1 MKNLDQIDPLP
12 EFKGTSVWFTLWEDV
27 LGIPASRRHIKE
39 HNDKVDRSVGDDWRP
54 TDNPLIEVNGK
65 GQMRT
70 KGYQPPEPPETDIPV
85 GCVLQTVAPLSSREM
100 YLEYQ
105 RVEQE
110 AGIEAAAR
118 KLVELSGY
126 RGEPLRW
133 RTPDGRSIDMGFD
146 GWYPHKP
153 GDPMPCDPVAMV
165 WIRKPVSDERAPHFA
180 RSYNW
185 GVIPDSPGYE
195 ISAWKPAT

>member
-70 KGYQPPEPPETDIPV
+70 KGYQPPEPPETDIPIP
-85 GCVLQTVAPLSSREM
+85 CVQMEPETRLLEWATYSKEVTVAAGETFTLPLS
-100 YLEYQ
+100 
-105 RVEQE
+105 
-110 AGIEAAAR
+110 
-118 KLVELSGY
+118 
-126 RGEPLRW
+126 PW
-133 RTPDGRSIDMGFD
+133 RDFGPDKD
-146 GWYPHKP
+146 GWIPHKP
-153 GDPMPCDPVAMV
+153 GDPMPCAKHQMIRWRSRSGLECPEGAAWPASEGVAWADFGDALV
-165 WIRKPVSDERAPHFA
+165 
-180 RSYNW
+180 
-185 GVIPDSPGYE
+185 
-195 ISAWKPAT
+195 AWKPAT

>member
-70 KGYQPPEPPETDIPV
+70 KGYQPPEPPETDIPIPCVVEIGDRIKELARTLGGAWAASQTEPENLNV
-85 GCVLQTVAPLSSREM
+85 GW
-100 YLEYQ
+100 
-105 RVEQE
+105 
-110 AGIEAAAR
+110 
-118 KLVELSGY
+118 K
-126 RGEPLRW
+126 
-133 RTPDGRSIDMGFD
+133 D
-146 GWYPHKP
+146 GWIPHKP
-153 GDPMPCDPVAMV
+153 GDPMPCERGTRIYYRTGHGNNLESGQGWLAKEEEFGPV
-165 WIRKPVSDERAPHFA
+165 I
-180 RSYNW
+180 
-185 GVIPDSPGYE
+185 
-195 ISAWKPAT
+195 AWKPAT